1 MMAPRSHLGLVT
13 FFAVVVLAL
22 PSVSLADESALPDI
36 EDEVMCPVCGTT
48 LELANGPQ
56 ADRQRALI
64 RRLDSEGR
72 SKEEIK
78 DALVA
83 EYGEDVLA
91 EPDTSGFDL
100 TAWLLPGIGL
110 AVALGA
116 LTLAA
121 LRLRRRSG
129 KPAPDEPDLD
139 PGDVRRLDE
148 DLARYPD

>member
-1 MMAPRSHLGLVT
+1 MRSLAAL
-13 FFAVVVLAL
+13 LAL
-22 PSVSLADESALPDI
+22 LALAPVALADESALPDI

-64 RRLDSEGR
+64 RRLDAEGN

-78 DALVA
+78 DELVA

-100 TAWLLPGIGL
+100 TAWLLPAIGL
-110 AVALGA
+110 AIALAA

-121 LRLRRRSG
+121 LRLRRRG
-129 KPAPDEPDLD
+129 DDPEPGEPADLD
-139 PGDVRRLDE
+139 PDERERLERDMS
-148 DLARYPD
+148 RYRV